1 MQKIMIIEDEP
12 SVREELAILLN
23 NEGYQALVINDFVNI
38 PEQAA
43 DSGPDLIILD
53 LGLTGRD
60 GFSLCADI
68 HSKTGVPIIFVTSR
82 NSAMDELRALSLGGD
97 DYITKPYNIPVL
109 LAHIKAVLRRS
120 SRQQEPDVLNVNGLS
135 LCLSKGVVTSG
146 ERTAELT
153 KNEIKILAHL
163 MNHPGEIIS
172 RNDLIELLWNSH
184 IYIDDNTLS
193 VNITR
198 LRTKLEELGFPGYIK
213 TRRGL
218 GYQL

>member
-1 MQKIMIIEDEP
+1 M
-12 SVREELAILLN
+12 N
-23 NEGYQALVINDFVNI
+23 NGKR
-38 PEQAA
+38 
-43 DSGPDLIILD
+43 G
-53 LGLTGRD
+53 
-60 GFSLCADI
+60 
-68 HSKTGVPIIFVTSR
+68 K
-82 NSAMDELRALSLGGD
+82 
-97 DYITKPYNIPVL
+97 
-109 LAHIKAVLRRS
+109 
-120 SRQQEPDVLNVNGLS
+120 
-135 LCLSKGVVTSG
+135 TSG